1 MLVPITSTTDVRD
14 KAGIKEMRRSF
25 AKVLRESGD
34 TEIRDLIKMIVQEI
48 IIEEDRVDVV
58 LST

>member
-48 IIEEDRVDVV
+48 IIEEDRVEVV
-58 LST
+58 LSA

>member
-14 KAGIKEMRRSF
+14 KAGIKEMRNSF

-58 LST
+58 LSA